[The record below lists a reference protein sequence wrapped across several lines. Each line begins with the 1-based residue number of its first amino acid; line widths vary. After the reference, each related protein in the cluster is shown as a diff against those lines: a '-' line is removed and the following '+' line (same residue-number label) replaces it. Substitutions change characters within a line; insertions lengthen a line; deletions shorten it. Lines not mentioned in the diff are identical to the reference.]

1 MGDFRSERKGRF
13 GGGSRSRDS
22 RFGGGRSG
30 GFGSR
35 DRRPVE
41 MHEATCAKCG
51 KQCEVPFRPT
61 GDRPVLCS
69 NCFRNDGDSGS
80 RGNSERRSRPNF
92 ESRERNTNSG
102 SAGISKEQFNELNTK
117 LNKILNI
124 LESIDFEDEGED
136 DEDSEDEEE
145 SDEGSEEE
153 KSEGQSQEVEKEDEE
168 ESEDKSE

>member
-1 MGDFRSERKGRF
+1 MGDFRPESRGRS
-13 GGGSRSRDS
+13 GGGRQSRDS
-22 RFGGGRSG
+22 RFGGRRSG
-30 GFGSR
+30 GFDRG

-69 NCFRNDGDSGS
+69 NCFRSDRDSG
-80 RGNSERRSRPNF
+80 
-92 ESRERNTNSG
+92 SRERNTNSG
-102 SAGISKEQFNELNTK
+102 SGGISKEQFNELNTK

-124 LESIDFEDEGED
+124 LESIDFEDEGE
-136 DEDSEDEEE
+136 EDEEE
-145 SDEGSEEE
+145 SDEDSEET
-153 KSEGQSQEVEKEDEE
+153 K

>member
-1 MGDFRSERKGRF
+1 MGDFRPESRGRS
-13 GGGSRSRDS
+13 GGGRQSRDS
-22 RFGGGRSG
+22 RFGGRRSG
-30 GFGSR
+30 GFDRG

-69 NCFRNDGDSGS
+69 NCFRSDRDSGS
-80 RGNSERRSRPNF
+80 RD
-92 ESRERNTNSG
+92 RNTSSG
-102 SAGISKEQFNELNTK
+102 SGGISKEQFNELNTK

-124 LESIDFEDEGED
+124 LESIDFED

-145 SDEGSEEE
+145 SDSEET
-153 KSEGQSQEVEKEDEE
+153 K

>member
-1 MGDFRSERKGRF
+1 MGDFRPESRGRS
-13 GGGSRSRDS
+13 GGGRQSRNS
-22 RFGGGRSG
+22 RFGGRRSG
-30 GFGSR
+30 DFDRG

-69 NCFRNDGDSGS
+69 NCFRNDRDSG
-80 RGNSERRSRPNF
+80 
-92 ESRERNTNSG
+92 SRERNTNSG

-124 LESIDFEDEGED
+124 LESIDFEDEGEE
-136 DEDSEDEEE
+136 DEDEE
-145 SDEGSEEE
+145 SDEGSEEI
-153 KSEGQSQEVEKEDEE
+153 K